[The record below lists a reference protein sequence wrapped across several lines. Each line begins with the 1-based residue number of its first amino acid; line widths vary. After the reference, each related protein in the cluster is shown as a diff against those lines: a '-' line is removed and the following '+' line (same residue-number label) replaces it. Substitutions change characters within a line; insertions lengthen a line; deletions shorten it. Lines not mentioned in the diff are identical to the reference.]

1 LLLELYIDTPSSLLV
16 TALFTIILSLE
27 LLRAT
32 PYLLLLRVGFAIV
45 LLLLEYTMCIPQPT
59 ILATNTLTMKL
70 PFDSTIFNLDSLLL
84 LTITSSGVIK
94 LS

>member
-32 PYLLLLRVGFAIV
+32 PYLLLLRFAIV
-45 LLLLEYTMCIPQPT
+45 LLLDSISATSEPSLLVIVAFNTMLLLEYAMCIP
-59 ILATNTLTMKL
+59 
-70 PFDSTIFNLDSLLL
+70 
-84 LTITSSGVIK
+84 
-94 LS
+94 